1 MARPTTKETLA
12 IIAQEKFD
20 KMWSI
25 IDKMSRTQ
33 QEAPFSPE
41 MASAGKETHWARD
54 KNLRD
59 VLVHLYEWHQLLLAW
74 VKANTNGEKRD
85 FLPQP
90 YNWRNY
96 PDMNVAFWEKHQA
109 TTLPKAKGLLKDSHA
124 EVMELLD
131 HFSQEELFS
140 KRSFSWTGTTTLG
153 AYFISATASHYDWA
167 IKKLKKQQAL
177 SKD

>member
-1 MARPTTKETLA
+1 MARPTTKEALA
-12 IIAQEKFD
+12 TVAQEKFD

>member
-1 MARPTTKETLA
+1 MARPTTKEELTTVS
-12 IIAQEKFD
+12 QEKFD
-20 KMWSI
+20 KLWSI
-25 IDKMSRTQ
+25 IDKMSKTQ
-33 QEAPFSPE
+33 QEASFSPE
-41 MASAGKETHWARD
+41 MAFAGKETHWARD

-74 VKANTNGEKRD
+74 VKANTNGKKRD

>member
-12 IIAQEKFD
+12 TIAQEKFD

-59 VLVHLYEWHQLLLAW
+59 VLAHLYRSVTLNC
-74 VKANTNGEKRD
+74 KI
-85 FLPQP
+85 FLFGPP
-90 YNWRNY
+90 IR
-96 PDMNVAFWEKHQA
+96 
-109 TTLPKAKGLLKDSHA
+109 
-124 EVMELLD
+124 
-131 HFSQEELFS
+131 
-140 KRSFSWTGTTTLG
+140 
-153 AYFISATASHYDWA
+153 
-167 IKKLKKQQAL
+167 
-177 SKD
+177 

>member
-1 MARPTTKETLA
+1 MARPTTKEALA
-12 IIAQEKFD
+12 TVAQEKFD

-124 EVMELLD
+124 EVMKLLD

-140 KRSFSWTGTTTLG
+140 KQSFSWTGTTTLG

>member
-124 EVMELLD
+124 EVMKLLD

-140 KRSFSWTGTTTLG
+140 KQSFSWTGTTTLG
-153 AYFISATASHYDWA
+153 AYFISATASHYDWG
-167 IKKLKKQQAL
+167 IKKLKKQQTL

>member
-124 EVMELLD
+124 EVMKLLD

-140 KRSFSWTGTTTLG
+140 KQSFSWTGTTTLG

>member
-140 KRSFSWTGTTTLG
+140 KQSFSWTGTTTLG

-167 IKKLKKQQAL
+167 IKKLKKQQTL

>member
-59 VLVHLYEWHQLLLAW
+59 VLVHLYEWHQLLLAG

-124 EVMELLD
+124 EVMKLLD

-140 KRSFSWTGTTTLG
+140 KQSFSWTGTTTLG

-167 IKKLKKQQAL
+167 IKKLKKQQTL

>member
-74 VKANTNGEKRD
+74 VKANINGEKRD

-96 PDMNVAFWEKHQA
+96 PDM
-109 TTLPKAKGLLKDSHA
+109 TLSDSKSLLKGTHA
-124 EVMELLD
+124 EVMKWLGG
-131 HFSQEELFS
+131 FSQEELFS
-140 KRSFSWTGTTTLG
+140 KHSFSWTGSTTLG

>member
-12 IIAQEKFD
+12 TVAQEKFD

-124 EVMELLD
+124 EVMKLLD

-140 KRSFSWTGTTTLG
+140 KQSFSWTGTTTLG

-167 IKKLKKQQAL
+167 IKKLKKQQTL

>member
-12 IIAQEKFD
+12 TVAQEKFD
-20 KMWSI
+20 KMCGI
-25 IDKMSRTQ
+25 IDKMSKTQ

-167 IKKLKKQQAL
+167 IKKWKKQQAL

>member
-124 EVMELLD
+124 EVMKLLD

-140 KRSFSWTGTTTLG
+140 KQSFSWTGTTTLG

-167 IKKLKKQQAL
+167 IKKLKKQQTL

>member
-1 MARPTTKETLA
+1 MARPTTKEELTTVS
-12 IIAQEKFD
+12 QEKFD

-124 EVMELLD
+124 EVMKLLD

-140 KRSFSWTGTTTLG
+140 KHSFSWTGTTTLG

>member
-1 MARPTTKETLA
+1 MPRATTKEDLINNA
-12 IIAQEKFD
+12 KENYEKLNLLISKLNEEELNISFEFSKD
-20 KMWSI
+20 EK
-25 IDKMSRTQ
+25 KK
-33 QEAPFSPE
+33 EA
-41 MASAGKETHWARD
+41 HWKRD

-59 VLVHLYEWHQLLLAW
+59 ILIHLYEWHQLLLAW

-109 TTLPKAKGLLKDSHA
+109 TTLSDSKSLLKGTHA
-124 EVMELLD
+124 EVMKWLGG
-131 HFSQEELFS
+131 FSQEELFS
-140 KRSFSWTGTTTLG
+140 KHSFSWTGTTTLG

>member
-124 EVMELLD
+124 EVMKLLD

-140 KRSFSWTGTTTLG
+140 KQSFSWTGTTIG

-167 IKKLKKQQAL
+167 IKKLKKQQTL

>member
-12 IIAQEKFD
+12 TVAQEKFD
-20 KMWSI
+20 KLWSI
-25 IDKMSRTQ
+25 IDKMSKTQ
-33 QEAPFSPE
+33 QEASFSPE
-41 MASAGKETHWARD
+41 MAFAGKETHWARD

-109 TTLPKAKGLLKDSHA
+109 TTLPKAKGRLKDSHA
-124 EVMELLD
+124 EVMKLLD

-140 KRSFSWTGTTTLG
+140 KQSFSWTGTTTLG

>member
-1 MARPTTKETLA
+1 MARPTTKEILA

-124 EVMELLD
+124 EVMKLLD

-140 KRSFSWTGTTTLG
+140 KQSFSWTGTTTLG

>member
-12 IIAQEKFD
+12 TVAQEKFD

-124 EVMELLD
+124 EVMKLLD

>member
-1 MARPTTKETLA
+1 MTSAR
-12 IIAQEKFD
+12 
-20 KMWSI
+20 
-25 IDKMSRTQ
+25 
-33 QEAPFSPE
+33 
-41 MASAGKETHWARD
+41 KETHWARD

-124 EVMELLD
+124 EVMKLLD
-131 HFSQEELFS
+131 HFSQKKLFS
-140 KRSFSWTGTTTLG
+140 KHGFSWTKTTTLR

-167 IKKLKKQQAL
+167 IKKLKKQQEL
-177 SKD
+177 PGVLFSLE

>member
-1 MARPTTKETLA
+1 MPRATTKEGLINDA
-12 IIAQEKFD
+12 KENYEKLNLLISKLNEEELNISFEFSKD
-20 KMWSI
+20 EK
-25 IDKMSRTQ
+25 KK
-33 QEAPFSPE
+33 EA
-41 MASAGKETHWARD
+41 HWKRD

-59 VLVHLYEWHQLLLAW
+59 ILIHLYEWHQLLLAW

-109 TTLPKAKGLLKDSHA
+109 TTLSDSKSLLKGTHA
-124 EVMELLD
+124 EVMKWLGG
-131 HFSQEELFS
+131 FSQEELFS
-140 KRSFSWTGTTTLG
+140 KHSFSWTGSATLG

>member
-12 IIAQEKFD
+12 TVAQEKFD

>member
-12 IIAQEKFD
+12 TVAQEKFD

-109 TTLPKAKGLLKDSHA
+109 TT
-124 EVMELLD
+124 
-131 HFSQEELFS
+131 
-140 KRSFSWTGTTTLG
+140 
-153 AYFISATASHYDWA
+153 
-167 IKKLKKQQAL
+167 
-177 SKD
+177 

>member
-12 IIAQEKFD
+12 TVAQEKFD
-20 KMWSI
+20 KMCGI

-124 EVMELLD
+124 EVMKLLD

-140 KRSFSWTGTTTLG
+140 KQSFSWTGTTTVG
-153 AYFISATASHYDWA
+153 AYFRSGTDSPYDWA